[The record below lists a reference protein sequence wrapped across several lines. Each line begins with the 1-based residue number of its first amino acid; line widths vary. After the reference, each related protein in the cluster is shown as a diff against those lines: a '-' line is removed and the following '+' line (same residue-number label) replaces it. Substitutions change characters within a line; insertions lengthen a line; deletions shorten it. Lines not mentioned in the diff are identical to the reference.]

1 MMTESMKQA
10 LLDLR
15 ARQEASAPMPCPR
28 CGRDS
33 MKPVLLTNA
42 LSRHAENVYIC
53 DDCGSAEAML
63 DFMHSPLPLECWAV
77 FRSNAP
83 QEDFKDTPGKE
94 ALRVIESEHLPRMLK
109 AWQASGKDFEAFRA
123 ALTRDCPGLSQVWEH
138 PFQAVY
144 DVADGEIVARF
155 KRKGDTLQIALDLLT
170 RDK

>member
-1 MMTESMKQA
+1 MKQA
-10 LLDLR
+10 LLDLQ
-15 ARQEASAPMPCPR
+15 ARQEAGEPIPCPR

-33 MKPVLLTNA
+33 MKPVLVTNA

-83 QEDFKDTPGKE
+83 REDFKDTPGKE
-94 ALRVIESEHLPRMLK
+94 ALRVIESEHLQKMLK
-109 AWQASGKDFEAFRA
+109 AWQASDKDFEAFRA
-123 ALTRDCPGLSQVWEH
+123 ALMRDCPGLSQLWEH
-138 PFQAVY
+138 PLHAVY

-155 KRKGDTLQIALDLLT
+155 KPNGKTLQIALDLLT